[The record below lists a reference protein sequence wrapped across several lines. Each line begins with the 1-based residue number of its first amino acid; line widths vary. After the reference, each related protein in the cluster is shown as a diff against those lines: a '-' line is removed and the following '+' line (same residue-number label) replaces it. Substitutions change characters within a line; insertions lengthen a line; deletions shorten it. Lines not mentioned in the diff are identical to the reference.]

1 MRASD
6 RLVLALDVPSLDA
19 ARPLLAQVGAEV
31 GCVKVG
37 LELFTAEGPRAVEA
51 VHASGAACFLDLKLH
66 DIPATVARACEAA
79 ARLGVRYLTLHASS
93 GPAALAAARRAVEGS
108 TTRLLAV
115 TALTSLDAN
124 DLEAIG
130 MSGTPEAVVRRLA
143 TLAATCGLDGF
154 VCAPAECG
162 VVRAVAGR
170 VGLLVVPG
178 VRPRGSERGD
188 QARVATPAEAIR
200 AGADLLV
207 VGRPIRDADDPREAV
222 RAIAS
227 EIAEALGEAR

>member
-1 MRASD
+1 VRPSD

-19 ARPLLAQVGAEV
+19 ARPLLAKVGAAV
-31 GCVKVG
+31 SCVKVG

-79 ARLGVRYLTLHASS
+79 ARLGVRYLAVHASS

-108 TTRLLAV
+108 KTRLLAV

-130 MSGTPEAVVRRLA
+130 MGGTPEAVVRRLA
-143 TLAATCGLDGF
+143 TLALTQGIDGF
-154 VCAPAECG
+154 VCAPAECAS
-162 VVRAVAGR
+162 VRALAGKDA
-170 VGLLVVPG
+170 LLVVPG

-200 AGADLLV
+200 GGADLLV
-207 VGRPIRDADDPREAV
+207 VGRPIRDADDPLEAV
-222 RAIAS
+222 RAIAR
-227 EIAEALGEAR
+227 EIEEALGEAP